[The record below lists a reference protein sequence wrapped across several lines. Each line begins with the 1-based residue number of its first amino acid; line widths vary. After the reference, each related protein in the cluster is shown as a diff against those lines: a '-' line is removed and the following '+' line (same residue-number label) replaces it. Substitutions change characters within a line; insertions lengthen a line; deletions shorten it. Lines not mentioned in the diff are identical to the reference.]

1 MNAFRIVILAGAL
14 LTTAGAGYL
23 SYHGIGNESTDLDRS
38 IRMGSGI
45 GGYSSNSRV
54 K

>member
-1 MNAFRIVILAGAL
+1 MSAFRIVFLVGSL

-23 SYHGIGNESTDLDRS
+23 SYSGVGGESTDLDRS
-38 IRMGSGI
+38 VRLGSG
-45 GGYSSNSRV
+45 GNSLSNSHV

>member
-1 MNAFRIVILAGAL
+1 MNLIRIVFLAGSL

-23 SYHGIGNESTDLDRS
+23 SWRGVGGESTGLDRS
-38 IRMGSGI
+38 VRLGSG
-45 GGYSSNSRV
+45 GNLSSNSSV

>member
-1 MNAFRIVILAGAL
+1 MNAFRIVFLAGAL

-23 SYHGIGNESTDLDRS
+23 SYRGIGGESADLDRS
-38 IRMGSGI
+38 VRLGSG
-45 GGYSSNSRV
+45 GNTFSNSHV

>member
-1 MNAFRIVILAGAL
+1 MTAFRIVFVVGAL

-23 SYHGIGNESTDLDRS
+23 SYRGIGGESTDLDRS
-38 IRMGSGI
+38 VRLGSG
-45 GGYSSNSRV
+45 GGYSFNSSV